1 VSRKR
6 EAQGDLAVEEDTL
19 HDYRSR
25 DWSDEVISQETP
37 AGTRKRLEEAR
48 HNSSLDPL
56 EGTSPTNDLIL
67 TTQDAFYTF
76 GLQNCGRIH
85 FCGLKPLSL

>member
-1 VSRKR
+1 MSRKR

-37 AGTRKRLEEAR
+37 VGTRKRLEEAR
-48 HNSSLDPL
+48 HGYSPATSSLL
-56 EGTSPTNDLIL
+56 EGESMALL
-67 TTQDAFYTF
+67 T
-76 GLQNCGRIH
+76 
-85 FCGLKPLSL
+85 P